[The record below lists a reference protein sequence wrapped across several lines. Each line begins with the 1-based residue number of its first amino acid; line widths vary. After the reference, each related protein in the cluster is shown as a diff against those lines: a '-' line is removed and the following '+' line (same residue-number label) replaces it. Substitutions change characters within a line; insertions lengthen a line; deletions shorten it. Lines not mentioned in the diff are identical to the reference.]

1 MALDSSLAAAATEDR
16 VTFTYAVTNGDSEP
30 VELTFRDSG
39 KVDVVVRADDDEV
52 WRWRDGQM
60 FAQMMETVEL
70 APGEQF
76 EVEAEWVDP
85 APGRY
90 EAVGDLH
97 ADRSCEART
106 TFSV

>member
-1 MALDSSLAAAATEDR
+1 MALDSSLAAAATGNG

-39 KVDVVVRADDDEV
+39 KVDVAVRDGDREV
-52 WRWRDGQM
+52 WRWSDGRM
-60 FAQMMETVEL
+60 FAQVVETVEL

-76 EVEAEWVDP
+76 EVEAEWPDP
-85 APGRY
+85 ASGSY
-90 EAVGDLH
+90 EAVADLRS
-97 ADRSCEART
+97 DRTCEARA